1 MQRAGAAM
9 HCTRITWLAVTAG
22 AAALALGCG
31 EGRAIF
37 NVDVL
42 SFLGGQGNDTVHYTI
57 PGGTS
62 GTVDNPPVKVTVLKG
77 LGNSTVDTATL
88 TVAANVENLSGSGK
102 VKFQIFLNSDAATL
116 YNTTP
121 YTEDSALVS
130 GVQTVALAPGP
141 VPLPVVAY
149 SIFEQ
154 QEQWYVGVRLIVTAD
169 PPLAPPMDGK
179 LRLTTVR
186 LRIVLQ
192 ENVF

>member
-1 MQRAGAAM
+1 MHSTRLAWLGAA
-9 HCTRITWLAVTAG
+9 AG

-102 VKFQIFLNSDAATL
+102 VKFQIFLAPDAATL
-116 YNTTP
+116 YSTTP
-121 YTEDSALVS
+121 YAEDSALVS
-130 GVQTVALAPGP
+130 GLQTETLAPSP
-141 VPLPVVAY
+141 VLLPVVAY

-154 QEQWYVGVRLIVTAD
+154 QQQWYVGVRVVVNANVGPAT
-169 PPLAPPMDGK
+169 DGK

-186 LRIVLQ
+186 LRIILQ